1 MIPLVADNKDAIV
14 ALCRQYG
21 VRKLALFGS
30 AATGSFDPATSD
42 LDLVIEFADYG
53 PGVARRFI
61 TFANALEAMFGR
73 SVDLVFESKLKDPDF
88 RRAVQDTQEV
98 IFDFEQGDE
107 AAA

>member
-30 AATGSFDPATSD
+30 AATGAFDPASSD
-42 LDLVIEFADYG
+42 VDFLVDLGDYE
-53 PGVARRFI
+53 PGVARRYLGLIVAMERLLQRDVDII
-61 TFANALEAMFGR
+61 TTHAVKSEWFREELASTATTIYDA
-73 SVDLVFESKLKDPDF
+73 VD
-88 RRAVQDTQEV
+88 RT
-98 IFDFEQGDE
+98 